1 MNKRTI
7 TLIAGLAVFAGLPT
21 RVGADAPSGRY
32 VVSTNTVYDNKTKLT
47 WQRTPSSSS
56 ECPYTYPQAKDYCS
70 TIGATLGGTG
80 WRLPTV
86 KELLTLIDWSK
97 TNQGFDSAF
106 PVQVNCYHWSSTL
119 QSTSPEQHW
128 TMSPSGATMPYGNGT
143 AATGAVLCVR

>member
-1 MNKRTI
+1 MKKRTA
-7 TLIAGLAVFAGLPT
+7 TLIAGLAVVAGVST
-21 RVGADAPSGRY
+21 RARADAPAGRY

-56 ECPYTYPQAKDYCS
+56 ECPYTYVQAKDYCS

-106 PVQVNCYHWSSTL
+106 PVQINCYHWTSTL
-119 QSTSPEQHW
+119 QSASPEQRLS
-128 TMSPSGATMPYGNGT
+128 MSPSGATLPGGMT
-143 AATGAVLCVR
+143 ATNAVLCVR